1 MTIIYS
7 QSTSIIMRL
16 GDISSINIYLR
27 QTQFP
32 YSEIC
37 ELRKRLILNIHV
49 SGHLNKIEL
58 KISCIA
64 VVYY

>member
-1 MTIIYS
+1 
-7 QSTSIIMRL
+7 MRL
-16 GDISSINIYLR
+16 GDRLSINIYLR

-37 ELRKRLILNIHV
+37 ELRKRLILNIHT

-58 KISCIA
+58 KISCINLYTID
-64 VVYY
+64 VTKLMSKL